1 MNGKRMQLHYATLAV
16 TAIAILAGSINTRAE
31 DAKVEEPKKNP
42 WEQSISLGLSVTDGN
57 SDTLLFV
64 GAYDAKR
71 VWEHDEFRGMVT
83 GSYGETDSNTTT
95 EAAEGLAQ
103 YKHLFSERLYG
114 TAYIDLFHDGVAD
127 ITYRLT
133 LSPGVGYYFIKS
145 DKTQL
150 SGDIGPSYVVEK
162 LEGQGTDSYAGLR
175 LAERF
180 DRKLN
185 DSAKV
190 WQSLEWVPQ
199 IDDFGNYVL
208 VFEVGVEAALNKT
221 LSVRVVGIDRY
232 DNQPA
237 PGRENNDM
245 SLISSLSYKF

>member
-1 MNGKRMQLHYATLAV
+1 MSVRFNTLQLIPML
-16 TAIAILAGSINTRAE
+16 AIAGLLGTLPVRADE
-31 DAKVEEPKKNP
+31 APKAEQPKKNP
-42 WEQSISLGLSVTDGN
+42 WEQSISLGLSITDGN

-83 GSYGETDSNTTT
+83 AAYGENDSDKTT
-95 EAAEGLAQ
+95 ESAEALAQ
-103 YKHLFSERLYG
+103 YKHLFTERFYG
-114 TAYIDLFHDGVAD
+114 SAFGNLFHDGIAD
-127 ITYRLT
+127 IAYRLT
-133 LSPGVGYYFIKS
+133 LSPGVGYFFIKS
-145 DKTQL
+145 NKTQL

-162 LEGQGTDSYAGLR
+162 LNGQSTDDYFGLR

-185 DSAKV
+185 DTAKL

-199 IDDFGNYVL
+199 INDFENYVL
-208 VFEVGVEAALNKT
+208 VFEVGVEASLTKT

-237 PGRENNDM
+237 PGRKYNDM